1 MSEEKVITPET
12 EASSDAVQVHKSKG
26 ASKKVLGYDVPVGSE
41 VGTKEG
47 MSRRRFLF
55 TTGAVGAGA
64 LLVGQ
69 GVMAFMLPNDVVA
82 YPTAKGALL
91 VDTKKCAN
99 CTSCMIACSSVHF
112 GKASYEL
119 ARIQIDFDPFA
130 PYPKGARQVQCHQ
143 CKDPKCVA
151 ACPTG
156 ANHVDTKN
164 GNIRTV
170 DARKCIGCQKCVA
183 ACPFETTRVQ
193 WNPQT
198 KAAQK
203 CDLCAN
209 TPYWSEKGGP
219 DGKHAC
225 EEVCGMNAIKYS
237 EEVPSVDGITG
248 YEVNLRDRKWADY
261 GFPVGDDG
269 GWSVEQIAA
278 LRAAAAAK
286 AAASEG

>member
-1 MSEEKVITPET
+1 MSEEKV
-12 EASSDAVQVHKSKG
+12 EAAVKVHKTEG

-69 GVMAFMLPNDVVA
+69 GVMAFMLPNNVVA

-99 CTSCMIACSSVHF
+99 CLSCMIACASVHT
-112 GKASYEL
+112 GKANPSL
-119 ARIQIDFDPFA
+119 ARIQIAFNPFVA
-130 PYPKGARQVQCHQ
+130 YPQGARQAQCHQ

-164 GNIRTV
+164 GNVRTV
-170 DARKCIGCQKCVA
+170 DARKCIGCQRCVA
-183 ACPFETTRVQ
+183 ACPFETSRVQ
-193 WNPQT
+193 WNPMT
-198 KAAQK
+198 KNAQK
-203 CDLCAN
+203 CDLCV
-209 TPYWSEKGGP
+209 TSTFWSEKGGP

-225 EEVCGMNAIKYS
+225 EMVCGMNAIKYS
-237 EEVPSVDGITG
+237 PDTPNVDGIEG
-248 YEVNLRDRKWADY
+248 YEVNLRDKKWADY
-261 GFPVGDDG
+261 GLPVGDDG
-269 GWSVEQIAA
+269 NWSQEQIAA
-278 LRAAAAAK
+278 IKKAAAATV
-286 AAASEG
+286 SE

>member
-1 MSEEKVITPET
+1 MSEEKV
-12 EASSDAVQVHKSKG
+12 EAAVKVHKAEG

-69 GVMAFMLPNDVVA
+69 GVLAFALPNDVVA
-82 YPTAKGALL
+82 YPTANGALL

-99 CTSCMIACSSVHF
+99 CTSCMLACSSVHY
-112 GKASYEL
+112 GKASL
-119 ARIQIDFDPFA
+119 SLSRIQIIFDPFA
-130 PYPKGARQVQCHQ
+130 PYPQGARQAQCHQ

-156 ANHVDTKN
+156 ANRVDTKN
-164 GNIRTV
+164 GNVRTV

-183 ACPFETTRVQ
+183 ACPFETSRMQ
-193 WNPQT
+193 WDPRT
-198 KAAQK
+198 KNAQK
-203 CDLCAN
+203 CDLCA
-209 TPYWSEKGGP
+209 TSKYWSEKGGP

-225 EEVCGMNAIKYS
+225 EEICPMHAIKYS
-237 EEVPSVDGITG
+237 DKPKEDRVAD
-248 YEVNLRDRKWADY
+248 YEVNLRNTDLWAKQL
-261 GFPVGDDG
+261 GFPAGDNG
-269 GWSVEQIAA
+269 EFTVEQMKSISGTDLAA
-278 LRAAAAAK
+278 EVA
-286 AAASEG
+286 G